1 MKKGEIIAVVNHKG
15 GVGKTASVVNIGAI
29 LASQGKKVLLVD
41 LDTQANLT
49 MSFMGDIPSRII
61 YHAIRDR
68 KDLPVVGIRKNL
80 DMVPSGLD
88 MAGIVS
94 EMTMMKR
101 REYIIKD
108 LLEPIKN
115 RYDYIFLDCPPNL
128 ELITLNALTAA
139 SKMLV
144 PMKADLMSDY
154 GLSMLDRFCADMQDL
169 NPGVHI
175 NLIFFNQYENNS
187 VTEAI
192 EADVRE
198 KYGDRVL
205 STIVRKNV
213 DVAKAAFSYTDIVS
227 YDSTANGAKDFLAL
241 TKEIVDKL

>member
-15 GVGKTASVVNIGAI
+15 GVGKTAAVVNIGAI
-29 LASQGKKVLLVD
+29 LASQGRKVLVVD

-49 MSFMGDIPSRII
+49 MSFLEDIPTRII

-68 KDLPVVGIRKNL
+68 KDLPIVNIRKNL
-80 DMVPSGLD
+80 DLVPSGLD

-108 LLEPIKN
+108 LLEPYKN

-139 SKMLV
+139 TKVLV

-154 GLSMLDRFCADMQDL
+154 GLSMLDKFCADMQDL

-175 NLIFFNQYENNS
+175 DYIFFNVYEKTTVS
-187 VTEAI
+187 EAI

-205 STIVRKNV
+205 STVVRKNV
-213 DVAKAAFSYTDIVS
+213 DVSKAAFSYTDIVS
-227 YDSTANGAKDFLAL
+227 YDKDANGAKDFLAL
-241 TKEIVDKL
+241 TAELVEKL

>member
-15 GVGKTASVVNIGAI
+15 GVGKTVSVVNIAAI
-29 LASQGKKVLLVD
+29 LASQGKKILAVD
-41 LDTQANLT
+41 LDTQANLS
-49 MSFMGDIPSRII
+49 MSFLEDLPTRII
-61 YHAIRDR
+61 YHAIRER
-68 KDLPVVGIRKNL
+68 KDLPIVNIRKNL
-80 DMVPSGLD
+80 DLVPSGLD

-94 EMTMMKR
+94 EMTMLKR

-108 LLEPIKN
+108 LLEPYKN

-154 GLSMLDRFCADMQDL
+154 GLSMLDKFCADMQDL

-175 NLIFFNQYENNS
+175 NSIFFSIYEKTTVS
-187 VTEAI
+187 DAI
-192 EADVRE
+192 EADVRG

-205 STIVRKNV
+205 ATVVRKNV
-213 DVAKAAFSYTDIVS
+213 DVSKAAFEYTDVVS
-227 YDSTANGAKDFLAL
+227 YDASTNGAKDFQALA
-241 TKEIVDKL
+241 KELVEKL

>member
-15 GVGKTASVVNIGAI
+15 GVGKTATVVNTGAI
-29 LASQGKKVLLVD
+29 MASQGKRVLVVD

-49 MSFMGDIPSRII
+49 MSFLDNIPSRII
-61 YHAIRDR
+61 YHAIRER
-68 KDLPVVGIRKNL
+68 NNLPIVNIRKNL
-80 DMVPSGLD
+80 DLVPSGLD

-94 EMTMMKR
+94 EMTTMRR

-108 LLEPIKN
+108 LLEPYKN
-115 RYDYIFLDCPPNL
+115 RYDFIFLDCPPNL

-139 SKMLV
+139 TKVLV

-154 GLSMLDRFCADMQDL
+154 GLSMLDKFCAGMQDL

-175 NLIFFNQYENNS
+175 DLIVFNLYEINT

-192 EADVRE
+192 EEDVRG

-205 STIVRKNV
+205 NTVVRKNV
-213 DVAKAAFSYTDIVS
+213 DVSKAAFEYTDIVS
-227 YDSTANGAKDFLAL
+227 YDAKTNGAVDFLAL
-241 TKEIVDKL
+241 TKELLERL

>member
-15 GVGKTASVVNIGAI
+15 GVGKTAAVVNIGAI
-29 LASQGKKVLLVD
+29 LASQGRKVLVVD

-49 MSFMGDIPSRII
+49 MSFLEDIPTRII

-68 KDLPVVGIRKNL
+68 KDLPIVNIRKNL
-80 DMVPSGLD
+80 DLVPSGLD

-108 LLEPIKN
+108 LLEPYKN

-154 GLSMLDRFCADMQDL
+154 GLSMLDKFCADMQDL

-175 NLIFFNQYENNS
+175 NSIFFSIYEKTTVS
-187 VTEAI
+187 DAI
-192 EADVRE
+192 EADVRG

-205 STIVRKNV
+205 ATVVRKNV
-213 DVAKAAFSYTDIVS
+213 DVSKAAFEYTDVVS
-227 YDSTANGAKDFLAL
+227 YDASTNGAKDFQALA
-241 TKEIVDKL
+241 KELVEKL